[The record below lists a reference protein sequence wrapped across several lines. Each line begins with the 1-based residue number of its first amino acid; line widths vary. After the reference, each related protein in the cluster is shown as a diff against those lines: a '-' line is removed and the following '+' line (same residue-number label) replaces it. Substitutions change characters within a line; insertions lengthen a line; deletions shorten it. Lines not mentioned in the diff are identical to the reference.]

1 MVNFEQTV
9 ETGPVTISVSGLVD
23 YIKATLEEDP
33 TLRQVWVVGEVSS
46 ANNHAKGLF
55 FTLTDLEDNTAI
67 NCVAWRSQLARLGN
81 LPAVGEQ
88 VTVLGTVRVYP
99 QRSSYQLMVWQVFP
113 TGDGLKALRRRQ
125 LKQRLE
131 AEGLFDLEY
140 KRPLPSFPQTI
151 AVVSS
156 PQAAA
161 WGDIQRSLSQHH
173 PGMHVLFSPA
183 TVQGDSAPDSIV
195 AAIHR
200 VAEEGRAEVLILARG
215 GGATEDLD
223 CFDDERVVRAVATCP
238 IPVVTGIGHQRDE
251 SLADLAAD
259 VCAHTPTAA
268 AVTAVPALID
278 LLAAHGDRKQYLT
291 TLVARSVE
299 QAQEETQGLHQ
310 RLQRVRLDLY
320 LAQQRAYVKQLKQRL
335 VRNGQTELYQ
345 ATQRYQALRDHLMTL
360 DPETVIRRGYALVRD
375 AAGQVVVDAAAV
387 KPDQELRIQ
396 LARGELTV
404 RVMPGQSLVPA
415 EDGHGTPQDLGSD
428 SDSRTPVDDI
438 QEE

>member
-1 MVNFEQTV
+1 MVNFDQEVGIAPATL
-9 ETGPVTISVSGLVD
+9 SVSGLVE
-23 YIKATLEEDP
+23 YIKLTLEEDP
-33 TLRQVWVVGEVSS
+33 NLRRVWVVGEVSS

-55 FTLTDLEDNTAI
+55 FTLTDLEDKTAI
-67 NCVAWRSQLARLGN
+67 NCVAWRSQLTKLTTIPKA
-81 LPAVGEQ
+81 GEQ
-88 VTVLGTVRVYP
+88 VTILGTVRVYP

-131 AEGLFDLEY
+131 AEGLFDLDY

-161 WGDIQRSLSQHH
+161 WGDIQRSLSHHH

-183 TVQGDSAPDSIV
+183 TVQGETAPESIV
-195 AAIHR
+195 TAIQR
-200 VAEEGRAEVLILARG
+200 VAVDGRAEVLILARG

-268 AVTAVPALID
+268 AVTAVPALMNLFD
-278 LLAAHGDRKQYLT
+278 AHQEREDMLT
-291 TLVARSVE
+291 TLVTRYLDAAHADIRHL
-299 QAQEETQGLHQ
+299 TQ
-310 RLQRVRLDLY
+310 RLQRVRLDQY
-320 LAQQRAYVKQLKQRL
+320 LAQQQGYMTQLKQRL
-335 VRNGQTELYQ
+335 IRNIQIELHQ
-345 ATQRYQALRDHLMTL
+345 ATERCRTLGEHLNTL

-375 AAGQVVVDAAAV
+375 TSGEVVVDAAHV
-387 KPDQELRIQ
+387 KPEQELQVQ
-396 LARGELTV
+396 LAKGQLTV
-404 RVMPGQSLVPA
+404 RVTEVRP
-415 EDGHGTPQDLGSD
+415 EK
-428 SDSRTPVDDI
+428 I
-438 QEE
+438 K

>member
-1 MVNFEQTV
+1 MAYFEQNV
-9 ETGPVTISVSGLVD
+9 EAGPVTISVSGLVD
-23 YIKATLEEDP
+23 YIKSTLEEDP

-67 NCVAWRSQLARLGN
+67 NCVAWRSQLARLTN
-81 LPAVGEQ
+81 HPTVGEK

-131 AEGLFDLEY
+131 AEGLFDPEY
-140 KRPLPSFPQTI
+140 KRPLPSFPQII

-161 WGDIQRSLSQHH
+161 WGDIQRSLGQHH
-173 PGMHVLFSPA
+173 PGLQVLFSPA
-183 TVQGDSAPDSIV
+183 TVQGDAAPDSIA
-195 AAIHR
+195 AAIDR
-200 VAEEGRAEVLILARG
+200 VADDGRAEVLILARG

-238 IPVVTGIGHQRDE
+238 VPVVTGIGHQRDE

-268 AVTAVPALID
+268 AVTAVPALED
-278 LLAAHGDRKQYLT
+278 LLTTHRERKAYVA
-291 TLVARSVE
+291 TLVTRHLD
-299 QAQEETQGLHQ
+299 QTQEETHHLVQ
-310 RLQRVRLDLY
+310 RLQRVRLNQHLD
-320 LAQQRAYVKQLKQRL
+320 QQRNYVQQLKQRL
-335 VRNGQTELYQ
+335 CRNVQIELNQ
-345 ATQRYQALRDHLMTL
+345 ATERCRALRDHLMTL

-375 AAGQVVVDAAAV
+375 DTGAVVTDAATVTPHQTLRVQLAKGQITVQVV
-387 KPDQELRIQ
+387 
-396 LARGELTV
+396 
-404 RVMPGQSLVPA
+404 A
-415 EDGHGTPQDLGSD
+415 EDSTHPPSTSE
-428 SDSRTPVDDI
+428 SKVDTVG
-438 QEE
+438 

>member
-1 MVNFEQTV
+1 MNFEQTA
-9 ETGPVTISVSGLVD
+9 ETAPVTISVSGLVD

-33 TLRQVWVVGEVSS
+33 TLHQVWVVGEVSS

-55 FTLTDLEDNTAI
+55 FTLMDLEDNTVI
-67 NCVAWRSQLARLGN
+67 NCVAWRSQLARLSN

-183 TVQGDSAPDSIV
+183 TVQGDAAPDSIV
-195 AAIHR
+195 AAINR
-200 VAEEGRAEVLILARG
+200 VAEDGRAEVLILARG
-215 GGATEDLD
+215 GGAAEDLD
-223 CFDDERVVRAVATCP
+223 CFDDEGVVRAVATCP

-268 AVTAVPALID
+268 AVTAVPALVD
-278 LLAAHGDRKQYLT
+278 LLDAHLERKQYLT
-291 TLVARSVE
+291 TMVTRYLDAARE
-299 QAQEETQGLHQ
+299 DLEHLNQ
-310 RLQRVRLDLY
+310 RLQRVRLDQY
-320 LAQQRAYVKQLKQRL
+320 LVQQQTYVKQLKQRFI
-335 VRNGQTELYQ
+335 RNVQIELYQ
-345 ATQRYQALRDHLMTL
+345 ATEQCRALRNHLMTL
-360 DPETVIRRGYALVRD
+360 DPEKVIRRGYALVRD
-375 AAGQVVVDAAAV
+375 QAGQVVTNAATV
-387 KPDQELRIQ
+387 EPEQELQ
-396 LARGELTV
+396 VKLAKGQLTV
-404 RVMPGQSLVPA
+404 RVTSSQLSA
-415 EDGHGTPQDLGSD
+415 QRE
-428 SDSRTPVDDI
+428 
-438 QEE
+438 

>member
-1 MVNFEQTV
+1 MANFEHSV

-23 YIKATLEEDP
+23 YIKATLEDDP

-55 FTLTDLEDNTAI
+55 FTLTDLDDKTAI
-67 NCVAWRSQLARLGN
+67 NCVAWRSQQARLSHM
-81 LPAVGEQ
+81 PTVGQE

-131 AEGLFDLEY
+131 AEGLFDVEY

-161 WGDIQRSLSQHH
+161 WGDIQRSLGQHH
-173 PGMHVLFSPA
+173 PGLRVLFSPA
-183 TVQGDSAPDSIV
+183 TVQGETAPASIV
-195 AAIHR
+195 AAMQR
-200 VAEEGRAEVLILARG
+200 VAEDGRAEVLILARG

-268 AVTAVPALID
+268 AVTAVPALVD
-278 LLAAHGDRKQYLT
+278 LLDAHYVRKTALIDWVTQYFDAAQADTQ
-291 TLVARSVE
+291 TL
-299 QAQEETQGLHQ
+299 LQ
-310 RLQRVRLDLY
+310 RLQRVRLDQFLS
-320 LAQQRAYVKQLKQRL
+320 QQRGYIQQLKQRL
-335 VRNGQTELYQ
+335 IRNVQIELNQ
-345 ATQRYQALRDHLMTL
+345 ATERHRTLKDHLMTL

-375 AAGQVVVDAAAV
+375 EAGEVVTDVATVKAGQ
-387 KPDQELRIQ
+387 ELQVQ
-396 LARGELTV
+396 LAQGELTV
-404 RVMPGQSLVPA
+404 EVKDVRSAKAAGKRP
-415 EDGHGTPQDLGSD
+415 HG
-428 SDSRTPVDDI
+428 
-438 QEE
+438 